1 MEQSN
6 NNVKPIHMDE
16 KLEKLVKS
24 YNTVS
29 ILAIVLSILSI
40 IMGAIVI
47 FVSDETKSE
56 SIGLKIFAIFLA
68 IIPAILELIAGI
80 LGLKVKKDPASVT
93 PSWIFY
99 IVSLIVMLIESV
111 IGGDFSV
118 GYIALAIFFLA
129 LYYGYQIRKCLK
141 EGMLFEQKTQET
153 ADKLERT
160 EKTNE

>member
-1 MEQSN
+1 MEQTN
-6 NNVKPIHMDE
+6 NNEKPIHMDE

-29 ILAIVLSILSI
+29 ILAIVQSILSI

-56 SIGLKIFAIFLA
+56 SIGVKIFAIFLA

-93 PSWIFY
+93 PSWILY

-111 IGGDFSV
+111 VGGDFSV
-118 GYIALAIFFLA
+118 GYLALAIFFLA

-141 EGMLFEQKTQET
+141 EGTPNGQKAQET
-153 ADKLERT
+153 PDKLEKFNNDP
-160 EKTNE
+160 E